1 MLYGVFSNVKRCRG
15 KLNTFSCKGCK
26 PKKLEH
32 SVNKQFDVK
41 TNKPTNNRK
50 QNQTKT
56 KKTATTTRKGLEGIV
71 LVVTSSKWSGLA
83 MSLLIKICIEKL
95 CQELDYVSLV
105 DILVRIYFQFLC
117 FMNSQSKQANSLNRI
132 RYVCCLHYLSLSS
145 TLLEFCII
153 FPYLALCQSSDILR
167 HASLNPL
174 WRFQFLR
181 FSLAPFS
188 HVQKIQYI
196 T

>member
-15 KLNTFSCKGCK
+15 KLKTFSCKGCK
-26 PKKLEH
+26 PKNE
-32 SVNKQFDVK
+32 QFDVK

-56 KKTATTTRKGLEGIV
+56 KKTATTTRKGVEGIV

-95 CQELDYVSLV
+95 CQELNYVSLAHV
-105 DILVRIYFQFLC
+105 LVRIYFQFFLC

-132 RYVCCLHYLSLSS
+132 RYFCCLHYLSLCS

-167 HASLNPL
+167 HGSLNPL
-174 WRFQFLR
+174 WRLQFLH

>member
-32 SVNKQFDVK
+32 SVNEQFDVK

-105 DILVRIYFQFLC
+105 DVLIRIYFQFFFVLHE
-117 FMNSQSKQANSLNRI
+117 FIVRAGQQPQSYSL
-132 RYVCCLHYLSLSS
+132 LLLFALS
-145 TLLEFCII
+145 
-153 FPYLALCQSSDILR
+153 FPM
-167 HASLNPL
+167 
-174 WRFQFLR
+174 
-181 FSLAPFS
+181 
-188 HVQKIQYI
+188 
-196 T
+196 